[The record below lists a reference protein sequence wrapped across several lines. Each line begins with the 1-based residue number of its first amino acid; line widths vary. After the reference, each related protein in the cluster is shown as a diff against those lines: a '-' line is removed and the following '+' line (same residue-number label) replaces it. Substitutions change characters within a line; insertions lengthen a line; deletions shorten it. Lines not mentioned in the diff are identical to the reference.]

1 MKHIK
6 LFESFVNEEL
16 SPELKK
22 RTYDAMIKIAKDPNA
37 IDNLKRRNQADN
49 VMKSLSPAVEK
60 LRKELEGHAK
70 RAIAKSTVNFDA
82 VYKVSSDSVGVE
94 LDDYGLGKG
103 TLRLYVRYKTFY
115 QSNSILSV
123 LICKDKYETSYG
135 AADNYSIKAILS
147 DRAFVNTLK
156 KLIVQIQND
165 EIPGDDPVP
174 AQPESLTPQ
183 GNIDEEI
190 GKILKG
196 LGFEPKEDVIS
207 KFGTGG
213 DRGNF
218 SGLPSQD
225 TEAGQIARGR

>member
-1 MKHIK
+1 MKHVK

-37 IDNLKRRNQADN
+37 IDNLKRRNQANDIQN
-49 VMKSLSPAVEK
+49 SVTPAVKK
-60 LRKELEGHAK
+60 LINELEGHAK
-70 RAIAKSTVNFDA
+70 RAIAEKL
-82 VYKVSSDSVGVE
+82 KVSSDSVVGVE
-94 LDDYGLGKG
+94 LNDFGLQRNAGEG
-103 TLRLYVRYKTFY
+103 SLRLYVRYKTKDNTGAY
-115 QSNSILSV
+115 SGWSSIMTV
-123 LICKDKYETSYG
+123 LICKDKYEKSSGSRNNTD
-135 AADNYSIKAILS
+135 AMEVILS

-165 EIPGDDPVP
+165 EIPGEEPVP
-174 AQPESLTPQ
+174 AKPESLTPQ
-183 GNIDEEI
+183 GSLDNV
-190 GKILKG
+190 
-196 LGFEPKEDVIS
+196 PKEDVIS
-207 KFGTGG
+207 RYGTGG